1 MVTAKP
7 EQNSSRPIGATNVA
21 GPLARAKVFFEHAEE
36 AARTDNFDY
45 AIDMFI
51 EGLKAAPDA
60 VTEGHKPLRH
70 IALIRQ
76 GKGGKKPSITERLK
90 RGRGK
95 TALEQMLNAEFLLAK
110 DLDNLQHAEAM
121 MKAAVQGGY
130 KQTAEWIADLIF
142 QAHCA
147 SDNTPAQAFVQLKDA
162 YAAVGLFEKALAACR
177 YAANLRP
184 DDDELKDALRDLSAQ
199 FTVQRGRYG
208 QEGDFRDSIKDREE
222 QARLQAQ
229 AAVVKTR
236 DYRLAVVAEAREA
249 FAQNPHL
256 ATNIFTLADAL
267 ADLAEDKSENE
278 AIELLEKTYS
288 TTRDFSF
295 KRHSGELRLKQ
306 FRRKVR
312 AARDRL
318 EGEPGNEKTKAE
330 LEAMTSEM
338 DKFEL
343 DHLRLCVDNYP
354 TDLWVKY
361 QYGLS
366 LMRNERYDDAI
377 PLFQEARKD
386 PRHTIEAANK
396 MGLCFFLKGWL
407 QDAVDIFKQAIKKHE
422 IPDDELAKELRYNL
436 GRAYEQLA
444 NLTEALELYR
454 KIAQIDYAYKD
465 VRQRVDR
472 MRKTQD
478 RRQRTESDI

>member
-1 MVTAKP
+1 MAKP
-7 EQNSSRPIGATNVA
+7 EQNSSRPVGATNGA
-21 GPLARAKVFFEHAEE
+21 GPLARAKAFFERAEE
-36 AARTDNFDY
+36 VARTDNFDY

-51 EGLKAAPDA
+51 EGLRCAPDA

-121 MKAAVQGGY
+121 MKAALQGGY
-130 KQTAEWIADLIF
+130 RQTTEWIADLIF

-147 SDNTPAQAFVQLKDA
+147 SDNAPAQAFVQLKDA
-162 YAAVGLFEKALAACR
+162 YAAVGLFEKAIAACR
-177 YAANLRP
+177 YAAKLRP
-184 DDDELKDALRDLSAQ
+184 DDDKLKDELRDLSAQ
-199 FTVQRGRYG
+199 FTVARGRYG

-222 QARLQAQ
+222 QAKLQAQ
-229 AAVVKTR
+229 ERVVKTR
-236 DYRLAVVAEAREA
+236 DYRLAVVADAREV

-256 ATNIFTLADAL
+256 ATNIFRLADAL
-267 ADLAEDKSENE
+267 ADLAEDESENE
-278 AIELLEKTYS
+278 AIELLQTTYS
-288 TTRDFSF
+288 TTKDFSF
-295 KRHSGELRLKQ
+295 KRHSGEIRLKQ
-306 FRRKVR
+306 LRRKAR

-318 EGEPGNEKTKAE
+318 EAAPAEGRAKAE

-361 QYGLS
+361 QYGLC

-377 PLFQEARKD
+377 PLLQEARKD
-386 PRHTIEAANK
+386 PRHAVEAMNK

-407 QDAVDIFKQAIKKHE
+407 QDAVDIFKQATKIHE

-436 GRAYEQLA
+436 GRVYEQLG
-444 NLTEALELYR
+444 NLPEALELYR
-454 KIAQIDYAYKD
+454 KIAQIDYSYKD
-465 VRQRVDR
+465 VRQRVDKLR
-472 MRKTQD
+472 ETP
-478 RRQRTESDI
+478 EAS

>member
-1 MVTAKP
+1 M
-7 EQNSSRPIGATNVA
+7 A
-21 GPLARAKVFFEHAEE
+21 GGGEIRNEE
-36 AARTDNFDY
+36 EIADLMQQELGNGS
-45 AIDMFI
+45 IVI
-51 EGLKAAPDA
+51 KPDA
-60 VTEGHKPLRH
+60 VAEGHKPLRH

-110 DLDNLQHAEAM
+110 DPDNLQYAEAM
-121 MKAAVQGGY
+121 MKAALEGGY
-130 KQTAEWIADLIF
+130 KQSTEWIADLIF
-142 QAHCA
+142 QAYRA
-147 SDNTPAQAFVQLKDA
+147 SDNAPAQAFVQLKDA
-162 YAAVGLFEKALAACR
+162 YAAVGLFEKAIAACQ
-177 YAANLRP
+177 YAAKLRP
-184 DDDELKDALRDLSAQ
+184 DDDELKDELRDLSAQ

-306 FRRKVR
+306 FRRK
-312 AARDRL
+312 
-318 EGEPGNEKTKAE
+318 GT
-330 LEAMTSEM
+330 
-338 DKFEL
+338 
-343 DHLRLCVDNYP
+343 
-354 TDLWVKY
+354 
-361 QYGLS
+361 
-366 LMRNERYDDAI
+366 
-377 PLFQEARKD
+377 
-386 PRHTIEAANK
+386 
-396 MGLCFFLKGWL
+396 
-407 QDAVDIFKQAIKKHE
+407 
-422 IPDDELAKELRYNL
+422 
-436 GRAYEQLA
+436 
-444 NLTEALELYR
+444 
-454 KIAQIDYAYKD
+454 D
-465 VRQRVDR
+465 VRDKVFVPGSFHQPAADAQLRFFGRTNWSRYVVGLGIGQPIIERVSSLECQFSVGISSQLNQPLGCFHCRDPPKAFKSSLVFIAGPICQDTQVDR
-472 MRKTQD
+472 MSEA
-478 RRQRTESDI
+478 TEVCARGGSLAPKFVRPVR